1 MSYSIQYKQLFR
13 VDILH
18 RYFLD
23 RGTDKFEVM
32 QPAHR
37 AKQLERYS
45 LHGVLNIA
53 PTQETNGVLKGYHLI
68 FKPTGSGFAIWTKIS
83 EREENTPFI
92 EWEDDLTLTFLLQVK
107 DPLFYNY
114 TELKPENAGK
124 LFYLSNRKPDSG
136 ADSFPL
142 LQNGDEYLTVNE
154 QLMLSKPES
163 EKVKEKMDPRELF
176 NLIGI
181 LRVHM
186 TGEAAQIVTPTP
198 VFSALF
204 ENRKTYWRYLF
215 NADQPEG
222 VQELLVKEEG
232 DARRWVTK
240 VAYPLTRS
248 GFISLK
254 LNGTELPNPG
264 VSMIKPDPATH
275 NVFSEIYM

>member
-1 MSYSIQYKQLFR
+1 MSYSIQYKQLFQ
-13 VDILH
+13 VNILH

-23 RGTDKFEVM
+23 KGTDKFEVM

-37 AKQLERYS
+37 AKLLERYS
-45 LHGVLNIA
+45 LHELLNIVS
-53 PTQETNGVLKGYHLI
+53 TEETKRVLKGYHLI

-92 EWEDDLTLTFLLQVK
+92 EWEDDLALTFLLQVK

-124 LFYLSNRKPDSG
+124 LFYLSNRKPGSG

-142 LQNGDEYLTVNE
+142 LQNGDDYLTINE
-154 QLMLSKPES
+154 QLMLSTSES
-163 EKVKEKMDPRELF
+163 AKEKKTMNHRELF
-176 NLIGI
+176 DLIGI

-186 TGEAAQIVTPTP
+186 TGEMAPIIAPTP
-198 VFSALF
+198 VFNVLF
-204 ENRKTYWRYLF
+204 ENRKTFWRYLF
-215 NADQPEG
+215 NTEQQG
-222 VQELLVKEEG
+222 GTQEMLVKEN
-232 DARRWVTK
+232 DDSTRWVTK

-264 VSMIKPDPATH
+264 ISMIKPDPATH

>member
-53 PTQETNGVLKGYHLI
+53 PTRETNGVLKGFHLI

-92 EWEDDLTLTFLLQVK
+92 EWEDDLGLTFLLQVK

-114 TELKPENAGK
+114 TELKPENSGK
-124 LFYLSNRKPDSG
+124 LFYL
-136 ADSFPL
+136 
-142 LQNGDEYLTVNE
+142 
-154 QLMLSKPES
+154 
-163 EKVKEKMDPRELF
+163 
-176 NLIGI
+176 
-181 LRVHM
+181 
-186 TGEAAQIVTPTP
+186 
-198 VFSALF
+198 
-204 ENRKTYWRYLF
+204 
-215 NADQPEG
+215 
-222 VQELLVKEEG
+222 
-232 DARRWVTK
+232 
-240 VAYPLTRS
+240 
-248 GFISLK
+248 
-254 LNGTELPNPG
+254 
-264 VSMIKPDPATH
+264 
-275 NVFSEIYM
+275 